1 MVDISTELQVIDN
14 AVYGK
19 DMRRAIR
26 DALQKLADAINQGG
40 GGSAGVK
47 VMHVRNHE
55 EHLNFIMNQDLGY
68 DDIALVDSDMTIMSH
83 VTKNE
88 QGRIVVKTYTDS
100 ETHEVVHYVGEL
112 YGRMRMSEGEDAEE
126 SNESNEGE

>member
-26 DALQKLADAINQGG
+26 DALQKLANAINQGG

-55 EHLNFIMNQDLGY
+55 EHLNFIMNDDLGY

-83 VTKNE
+83 VTE
-88 QGRIVVKTYTDS
+88 DEHQQIVVHTYTDA

-112 YGRMRMSEGEDAEE
+112 YGRMRMSEGEDTEE
-126 SNESNEGE
+126 SNEPNEGE

>member
-1 MVDISTELQVIDN
+1 MVDISTELQVIDS

-26 DALQKLADAINQGG
+26 DALQKLANAINQGG

-55 EHLNFIMNQDLGY
+55 EHLNFIMNDDLAY

-83 VTKNE
+83 VTEDE
-88 QGRIVVKTYTDS
+88 QGQIVVNTYTDS
-100 ETHEVVHYVGEL
+100 ETGEVVHYVGEL

-126 SNESNEGE
+126 SNEGE